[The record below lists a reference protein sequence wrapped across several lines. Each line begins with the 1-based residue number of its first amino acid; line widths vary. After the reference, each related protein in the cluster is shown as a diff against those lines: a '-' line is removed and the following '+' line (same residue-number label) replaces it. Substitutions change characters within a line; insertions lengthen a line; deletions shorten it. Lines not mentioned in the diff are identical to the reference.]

1 MGFGS
6 SKMLKEMTAEE
17 EWSIPTAMIDVVFLL
32 LIFFMLASKFR
43 VMEQRLDAFLPK
55 DKGPQNIQTTVR
67 QLDEIVIHVT
77 AEKQGGLRTPQYRIK
92 GFSTADPN
100 VLTAK
105 LKQLKSVSD
114 MPVVI
119 DGRPLCPFRHVM
131 AALDACARAGLT
143 KVEFRP
149 PPAADGGG
157 DDAHYKQL

>member
-1 MGFGS
+1 MGFGNS
-6 SKMLKEMTAEE
+6 RMLKEMLAED

-55 DKGPQNIQTTVR
+55 DKGPQSIQTTVR

-77 AEKQGGLRTPQYRIK
+77 AEKEGGLRRPRYRIK
-92 GFSTADPN
+92 GFVTENPD